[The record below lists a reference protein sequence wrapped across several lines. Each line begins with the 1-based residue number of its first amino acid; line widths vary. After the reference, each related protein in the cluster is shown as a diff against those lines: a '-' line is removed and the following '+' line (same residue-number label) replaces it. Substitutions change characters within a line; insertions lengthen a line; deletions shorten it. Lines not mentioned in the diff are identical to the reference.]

1 MAVLED
7 CFTRRRFLAIGGV
20 TLIGNAGCSEDEV
33 EQMGLTII
41 NFIDEKR
48 NIVIR
53 LETFDDEVVLDRR
66 FKLGGER
73 LERVEIPE
81 RRLRTV
87 HVEADGFSE
96 SVRYDPPRQCRRDL
110 QRTLLVA
117 VDDDE
122 VYLTY
127 GCESPS

>member
-1 MAVLED
+1 MAVPD
-7 CFTRRRFLAIGGV
+7 DRFTRRSFLAFGGV
-20 TLIGNAGCSEDEV
+20 ILIGSAGCSEDDV
-33 EQMGLTII
+33 EQIELTII
-41 NFIDEKR
+41 NFVDEKR
-48 NIVIR
+48 DIVIR
-53 LETFDDEVVLDRR
+53 LETLDEEIVLDRR
-66 FKLGGER
+66 FDLGGER

-96 SVRYDPPRQCRRDL
+96 SVSYDPPRQCRRGH

-117 VDDDE
+117 VDADE

-127 GCESPS
+127 GCESQ